1 MTPIFEQVR
10 HTIRLQKND
19 SKIVWL
25 LLAVYLFGNYASRS
39 KATIDQLGKLKSRRK
54 WRCRLSLKFTKRYFS
69 SLSASLRKYFLFF
82 SFFSFFLFVF
92 LNWTLIVQ
100 VKLRKFRENGIDQ
113 FRFWETRICHIY
125 RSHGCK
131 HDNPRFVHFLTR
143 DIIQRNKSHFL
154 FYIGK
159 QF

>member
-10 HTIRLQKND
+10 HAVRLQKND

-25 LLAVYLFGNYASRS
+25 LLAVCLFGNYASRS
-39 KATIDQLGKLKSRRK
+39 KATIDQFGKLKSRRR
-54 WRCRLSLKFTKRYFS
+54 WRCHLSLKFTKRYFS
-69 SLSASLRKYFLFF
+69 SLSANLRKYFLFF
-82 SFFSFFLFVF
+82 SFSFSSL

-100 VKLRKFRENGIDQ
+100 VKLRKLTENGVDR
-113 FRFWETRICHIY
+113 FRFWETRVCHIY

-131 HDNPRFVHFLTR
+131 HDSPRFAHFLTR
-143 DIIQRNKSHFL
+143 DIIQRNKSHFP
-154 FYIGK
+154 FHIGK